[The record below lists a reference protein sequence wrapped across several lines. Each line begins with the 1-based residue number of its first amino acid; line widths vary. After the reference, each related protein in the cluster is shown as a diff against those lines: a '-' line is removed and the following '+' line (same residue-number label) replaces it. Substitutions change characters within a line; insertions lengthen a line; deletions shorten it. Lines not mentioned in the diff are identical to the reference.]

1 MYEFNNID
9 DYNLDFNQIFT
20 DAYKNWLDDN
30 EKMNFGTCVVL
41 KNKELYGV
49 LLSTF
54 NKMVL
59 YKIAKNYYLPFAF
72 EYDDDDKIIAFK
84 GVNDKEYFK
93 NKDKNYSVIR
103 DYKKQI
109 KQFISYNNGYIMYS
123 VHNLNNNDFI
133 TYFYNQSL
141 VLNHNNEPI
150 ILKDYSVKPCGFCHK
165 RNADGIYSDGY
176 IKVFVDGGIINYL
189 RAISLE
195 SNGVLNLIDSYNYYK
210 NLNYP
215 DIERYAR
222 IFKFKN
228 QYILLSKPYLNLI
241 TQEKFEHKMADLTS
255 SYQIPNELIDFYN
268 GDNLLMQE
276 YQKLLNEYLENQ
288 KGIKLIKKS

>member
-103 DYKKQI
+103 DYK
-109 KQFISYNNGYIMYS
+109 
-123 VHNLNNNDFI
+123 
-133 TYFYNQSL
+133 
-141 VLNHNNEPI
+141 
-150 ILKDYSVKPCGFCHK
+150 
-165 RNADGIYSDGY
+165 
-176 IKVFVDGGIINYL
+176 
-189 RAISLE
+189 
-195 SNGVLNLIDSYNYYK
+195 
-210 NLNYP
+210 
-215 DIERYAR
+215 
-222 IFKFKN
+222 
-228 QYILLSKPYLNLI
+228 
-241 TQEKFEHKMADLTS
+241 
-255 SYQIPNELIDFYN
+255 
-268 GDNLLMQE
+268 
-276 YQKLLNEYLENQ
+276 
-288 KGIKLIKKS
+288 